1 MDIPQLENGYTRIA
15 NEILE
20 TIPKIGLN
28 GTQYNILLVVFR
40 YTYGFQRKNHELSL
54 NFIAEATNS
63 HKVLIQREVAKLIK
77 MNILIEVSAPT
88 FNKGRII
95 GFNKNHNSW
104 ELTKQLTV
112 NQIDNHTVNQSVNST
127 VNQSVNQE
135 RKIKENLKESIYI
148 QYAENVKM
156 KENEFNTLVE
166 KYSEDTTKK
175 MIEVLDNYK
184 GSSGKK
190 YKSDYRAILSWVVD
204 KVTKEGG
211 SGKLSGNSGKNKKQ
225 DSEGW
230 DLSHI
235 IRKAQL

>member
-1 MDIPQLENGYTRIA
+1 MGPQIENGYTRIA
-15 NEILE
+15 NELLE
-20 TIPKIGLN
+20 VLSQLNLN
-28 GTQYNILLVVFR
+28 GTQYKILLVVFR
-40 YTYGFQRKNHELSL
+40 YTYGFQRKAHELSL
-54 NFIAEATNS
+54 TFISNATGS
-63 HKVLIQREVAKLIK
+63 HKAVIQREVSNLIK
-77 MNILIEVSAPT
+77 MNILTEISAPT
-88 FNKGRII
+88 FNKPRVI
-95 GFNKNHNSW
+95 GFNKNYSSW

-156 KENEFNTLVE
+156 KEIEFNTLVE
-166 KYSEDTTKK
+166 KYSEDTTKE

-235 IRKAQL
+235 IRKA